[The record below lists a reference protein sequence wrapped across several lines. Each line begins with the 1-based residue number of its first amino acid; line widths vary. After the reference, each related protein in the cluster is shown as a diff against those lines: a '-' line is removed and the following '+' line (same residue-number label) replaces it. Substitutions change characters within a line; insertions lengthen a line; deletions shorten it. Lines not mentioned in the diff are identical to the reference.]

1 MPANTARAQNTAA
14 HVGVHNLKCKELYMD
29 AQEDMHMNDYNKITA
44 LYSRLSVGDEDRDG
58 GESNSI
64 QNQKKFLES
73 YARQL
78 KLTNIR
84 HYIDDDES
92 GRFFDRSAYS
102 RMIEDVENG
111 KIGVC
116 IMKDMTRWGRDYLQ
130 VGNAME
136 IFRRNNVRF
145 IAVNNGIDS
154 EKPDT
159 LEFAPF
165 INIMSEWYAKDISK
179 KVKTGIK
186 TKGMSGKPIATEA
199 PYGYVK
205 SPDNKD
211 FWIIDEEAAGVVRLI
226 FRLFLDGKNRN
237 QIAVYLTQAQIP
249 TPTFYMKERGRGT
262 CKNRALNEDNR
273 YKWNKATLTHIL
285 TRQEYCGDVV
295 NFKTTKHLYTAL
307 IGYLHYEAPPEEQN
321 FATLLEFLNAMDV
334 REDDETYENPV
345 DKIFKELQQEKPDHF
360 AVRQY
365 VKFKM
370 AAGKTLKSIL
380 VSCGARLA
388 PFDISELREITRYD
402 ELELDTL
409 GGVRKGDTQKTA
421 LFLIMSDT
429 DSTFNFLISMIYTQ
443 LFNLLCE
450 KADDEFGGRL
460 PIHVRCLIDEAANIG
475 QIPNL
480 EKLVATIRS
489 REISACLVLQ
499 AQSQLKAIYKDNADT
514 IIGNMDSRIF
524 LGGSE
529 PTTLKELSAALG
541 KETIDTFNTGES
553 RGRETSHSLNY
564 QKLGKELASVDEL
577 AVLDGGKCI
586 LQLRGVRPF
595 LSDKYDITKHP
606 NYKYLSDA
614 APRNA
619 FDIEKFLST
628 RLRLKQE
635 EVYDCYEIDMT
646 QEDAEQA
653 STTA

>member
-1 MPANTARAQNTAA
+1 
-14 HVGVHNLKCKELYMD
+14 
-29 AQEDMHMNDYNKITA
+29 MNDYSKITA

-205 SPDNKD
+205 DPDNKD
-211 FWIIDEEAAGVVRLI
+211 FWLIDGEAAEVVRLI

-237 QIAVYLTQAQIP
+237 QIAVYLKNEQIP
-249 TPTFYMKERGRGT
+249 TPTFYMKDRGRGT
-262 CKNRALNEDNR
+262 AKSRTLNEENR
-273 YKWNKATLTHIL
+273 YKWNKATLTRIL

-295 NFKTTKHLYTAL
+295 NFKTTKHFRDKRNHYVDRSQWQITENVHAPVINRTDFENVQRILENAPVKRPNGDGEIHPLSGLLFCKDCGAKMHIRIDYRNGGKRHVAFCSEYHKGKARNPKCHSPHIMDADLLMQTVSEVLKKIAEYSISNRADFEALVKKSLDVQQTDRTKKQQKRVPQITMRLEQIEKVLDKLYEDNAL
-307 IGYLHYEAPPEEQN
+307 GAIPQDRYEQMSQKYSEE
-321 FATLLEFLNAMDV
+321 
-334 REDDETYENPV
+334 Y
-345 DKIFKELQQEKPDHF
+345 
-360 AVRQY
+360 Y
-365 VKFKM
+365 
-370 AAGKTLKSIL
+370 TLKAELAEIKDQLSAFENAGGRAQRFVKLTERYADFAELTPAIL
-380 VSCGARLA
+380 NEFVSKIEVHERDQKRARYA
-388 PFDISELREITRYD
+388 IQHIGIYFNHIGRFENEL
-402 ELELDTL
+402 
-409 GGVRKGDTQKTA
+409 
-421 LFLIMSDT
+421 
-429 DSTFNFLISMIYTQ
+429 TQ
-443 LFNLLCE
+443 L
-450 KADDEFGGRL
+450 A
-460 PIHVRCLIDEAANIG
+460 
-475 QIPNL
+475 
-480 EKLVATIRS
+480 
-489 REISACLVLQ
+489 
-499 AQSQLKAIYKDNADT
+499 
-514 IIGNMDSRIF
+514 
-524 LGGSE
+524 E
-529 PTTLKELSAALG
+529 PTEQEIIQMREEIEEAKKE
-541 KETIDTFNTGES
+541 KS
-553 RGRETSHSLNY
+553 RAYHREYSRAY
-564 QKLGKELASVDEL
+564 RA
-577 AVLDGGKCI
+577 
-586 LQLRGVRPF
+586 
-595 LSDKYDITKHP
+595 
-606 NYKYLSDA
+606 
-614 APRNA
+614 RN
-619 FDIEKFLST
+619 IEKQ
-628 RLRLKQE
+628 RE
-635 EVYDCYEIDMT
+635 YDRIKAREYR
-646 QEDAEQA
+646 ARKKAQA
-653 STTA
+653 AATAQ